1 MGMTYRFLNS
11 EEHDV
16 NYYALAGIV
25 LCCVTWMTRP
35 GRRTHHFT
43 LDILPWFSLAGFVVC
58 DGILS
63 ALFAWTAVALAYFS
77 IKFNRLESQVAAAQ
91 SGTRD
96 MPPRQVRSRRTS
108 HPAV

>member
-1 MGMTYRFLNS
+1 M
-11 EEHDV
+11 V

-43 LDILPWFSLAGFVVC
+43 LDILPWLALAGFVVC

-63 ALFAWTAVALAYFS
+63 ALFAWTAVTLAYFS
-77 IKFNRLESQVAAAQ
+77 IRFNRLESQAAAAQ
-91 SGTRD
+91 CGTRD
-96 MPPRQVRSRRTS
+96 KPS
-108 HPAV
+108 